1 MRCTHANEMLISDP
15 RSFGACR
22 HSIVCFFFLCSNVL
36 HVLFFRF
43 FSFFRLVYPMIGQH
57 VVTLDRDALE
67 REPLWP
73 LMAGRSWCPKCNR
86 QLVVGPKVQFAE
98 RRVDDSLKTK
108 GRRQQIETIQRK
120 KPHGNCWNS
129 AFSKPLFVKRS
140 AVNKT
145 GKNI

>member
-1 MRCTHANEMLISDP
+1 
-15 RSFGACR
+15 
-22 HSIVCFFFLCSNVL
+22 
-36 HVLFFRF
+36 
-43 FSFFRLVYPMIGQH
+43 MIGQH

-129 AFSKPLFVKRS
+129 AFNKPLFVKRS

-145 GKNI
+145 GKNIWKK